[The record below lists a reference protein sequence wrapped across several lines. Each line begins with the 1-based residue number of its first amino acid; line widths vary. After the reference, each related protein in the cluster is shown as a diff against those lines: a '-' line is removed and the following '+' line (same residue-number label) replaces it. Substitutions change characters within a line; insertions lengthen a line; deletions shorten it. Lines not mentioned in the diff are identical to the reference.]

1 MRPRGRSPSTKCYEM
16 RIVEASAIPNWTKCS
31 KMTEEG
37 HRINGNTDG
46 GAVVP
51 KDETSKNAYNQGG
64 RLKFFKDGKFILELE
79 RAQDGERVSWVSV
92 PRKTYW
98 PPQGNAPSIPTYRQ
112 ESNASLSVSD
122 DNSSI
127 QSSPWQRDH
136 SWKQATPRRN
146 QSKEMTFFYYH
157 LKKFSNWRTCKNRR
171 RPYAI
176 INHVDNIFRTIKT
189 EIKSEPTELIS
200 VCNKVTNKL
209 RERSSLMTVIQ
220 MLIDKSASSTPPRS
234 EIVVSPRK
242 RFLREMEKD
251 KLQVDDAC
259 QKRSRNKNAVSGSAP
274 PVTIKVESPIR
285 LNGLTPGIT
294 EDMRAPRN
302 CSYSITS
309 LLAEDRSRCSPNDS
323 PSNFSPVPQY
333 CSPHEDPWYSE
344 SVDRLRS
351 IELSQV
357 EKRTLAA
364 YSSYPYMSPYMY
376 PYSLP
381 PYYSSGVYGRNYM
394 VPPIYPPQP
403 MAVSIRPETPSCSWS
418 ADASKDLD
426 HRDDAITDMPLNLS
440 KHAG

>member
-1 MRPRGRSPSTKCYEM
+1 MRPRGRSPLTKCYEM
-16 RIVEASAIPNWTKCS
+16 RIVDSREASTISNWTKCS
-31 KMTEEG
+31 TMMEEG

-51 KDETSKNAYNQGG
+51 KEEISKNAYNQGG

-98 PPQGNAPSIPTYRQ
+98 PPQGNAPSVPNYRQ
-112 ESNASLSVSD
+112 ESSASLSVSD
-122 DNSSI
+122 DNSSV

-146 QSKEMTFFYYH
+146 QSKEMTFSYYH
-157 LKKFSNWRTCKNRR
+157 LKKFPIWRTCKNRR

-176 INHVDNIFRTIKT
+176 SAVDKT
-189 EIKSEPTELIS
+189 YLTIKSERTEQNS

-234 EIVVSPRK
+234 EMVVSPRK

-251 KLQVDDAC
+251 KLQLDDAC
-259 QKRSRNKNAVSGSAP
+259 QKRSRNKSAVSGSVP
-274 PVTIKVESPIR
+274 PVTIKVESPVR
-285 LNGLTPGIT
+285 LNGITSSIT

-323 PSNFSPVPQY
+323 PNHFSSVPQY

-364 YSSYPYMSPYMY
+364 YSSYPYVSPYMY

-381 PYYSSGVYGRNYM
+381 PYYSSGIYGRNYM
-394 VPPIYPPQP
+394 VPPIYPTPP
-403 MAVSIRPETPSCSWS
+403 MPVSIRHDTPSCSWS
-418 ADASKDLD
+418 ADTSKDLD
-426 HRDDAITDMPLNLS
+426 HRDDTIADMPLNLS

>member
-1 MRPRGRSPSTKCYEM
+1 MRPRGRSPFNGYYEM
-16 RIVEASAIPNWTKCS
+16 RVVDSREASTINNWTKCS

-37 HRINGNTDG
+37 HRIYGINGNTDG
-46 GAVVP
+46 GAVAP
-51 KDETSKNAYNQGG
+51 KEESSKNAYNQGG

-79 RAQDGERVSWVSV
+79 RARDGEKVSWVSV

-98 PPQGNAPSIPTYRQ
+98 PPQGNATSTPTYRQ
-112 ESNASLSVSD
+112 ESSTSLSVSD

-136 SWKQATPRRN
+136 SWKQTTPRRN
-146 QSKEMTFFYYH
+146 LSKEMAFYYCH
-157 LKKFSNWRTCKNRR
+157 RRNVRVWRKCKNRR

-176 INHVDNIFRTIKT
+176 IPVDNTFLVVKT
-189 EIKSEPTELIS
+189 ERNS
-200 VCNKVTNKL
+200 VCNKVTNKVRVRPPVL
-209 RERSSLMTVIQ
+209 SIVQ
-220 MLIDKSASSTPPRS
+220 MLVDKSVSNTPPRP
-234 EIVVSPRK
+234 EVVVSPRK

-251 KLQVDDAC
+251 KVQVDDAC
-259 QKRSRNKNAVSGSAP
+259 QKRSRNKTQSSGTP

-285 LNGLTPGIT
+285 LNGIT

-309 LLAEDRSRCSPNDS
+309 LLAEDRSARRSPDH
-323 PSNFSPVPQY
+323 FSPVTQY
-333 CSPHEDPWYSE
+333 CTPSEDPMYSE

-364 YSSYPYMSPYMY
+364 YTSFPYMPPYMY

-394 VPPIYPPQP
+394 VPPVYPALP
-403 MAVSIRPETPSCSWS
+403 MPVSIRHETPSCSWS
-418 ADASKDLD
+418 ADAPKDE
-426 HRDDAITDMPLNLS
+426 HRDDGITDMPLNLS